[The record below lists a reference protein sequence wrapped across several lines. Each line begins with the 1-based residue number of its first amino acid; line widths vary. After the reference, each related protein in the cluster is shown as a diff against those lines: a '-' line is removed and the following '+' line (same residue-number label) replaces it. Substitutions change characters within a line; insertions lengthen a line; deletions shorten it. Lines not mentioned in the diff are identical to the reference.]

1 MEGHGASSPESLLV
15 CLAAHTRSSSDVTGQ
30 SGQCF
35 SVLEQFR
42 ECFRFDNLVPWTV
55 WMYSS
60 NPSNRAV
67 RTFDFER
74 AQISLTVLFQDR

>member
-1 MEGHGASSPESLLV
+1 MFLV
-15 CLAAHTRSSSDVTGQ
+15 P
-30 SGQCF
+30 
-35 SVLEQFR
+35 EQFR
-42 ECFRFDNLVPWTV
+42 ECFRFDNLVPRTV

-74 AQISLTVLFQDR
+74 AQISLTVLFQDRY